1 VHNSPGRYAIRRS
14 DTQEIGPR
22 IACKRAIYFFIAVVT
37 DASCEWPGPMHQCII
52 FFSAPKKQ
60 ERKQTMPFVDQQ
72 TWLSLSP
79 VSNFGKAL
87 N

>member
-1 VHNSPGRYAIRRS
+1 MVKPRRS
-14 DTQEIGPR
+14 PFLRPDTQEIGPR
-22 IACKRAIYFFIAVVT
+22 IARKRAIYFFIAVVN
-37 DASCEWPGPMHQCII
+37 DASGEWPGPMHRCII

-60 ERKQTMPFVDQQ
+60 ERKQTMPLVDQQ